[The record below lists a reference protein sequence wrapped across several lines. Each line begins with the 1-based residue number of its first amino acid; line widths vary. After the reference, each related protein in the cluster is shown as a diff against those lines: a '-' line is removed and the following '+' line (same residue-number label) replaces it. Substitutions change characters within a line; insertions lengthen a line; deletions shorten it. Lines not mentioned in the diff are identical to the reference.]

1 MKLKYII
8 VFFFALGF
16 VQSFKAGNVQK
27 IEVQLKNL
35 KDLQQNKSDFWD
47 KYSSGIIAGITV
59 LASLGI
65 SVWQARASQRHL
77 KSLSI
82 SEARIKWIEELRP
95 LLSKL
100 IYLNFEIGSLFKEIN
115 PFLVDFKLKENLRI
129 DQKKENNEKEK
140 KLQILLTDYIQTF
153 SQVKLLLNPNVIE
166 HKELINS
173 MNDYIKNVLQEIE
186 TKKSTINLNIDIL
199 IEKSQIVL
207 RKAWEQ
213 VKNEGN

>member
-1 MKLKYII
+1 MKLIYII
-8 VFFFALGF
+8 IIFFTLGF
-16 VQSFKAGNVQK
+16 IQSFKAGNVQK

-35 KDLQQNKSDFWD
+35 KDVQQNKSDFWD
-47 KYSSGIIAGITV
+47 KYSSGIIAGTTV

-100 IYLNFEIGSLFKEIN
+100 IYLNFEIGSLFKEVEPYLEN
-115 PFLVDFKLKENLRI
+115 FKLKDNLSD
-129 DQKKENNEKEK
+129 DQKKLYDEKEN
-140 KLQILLTDYIQTF
+140 KLQILLTDYIQSF

-166 HKELINS
+166 HKKLINS
-173 MNDYIKNVLQEIE
+173 MNDYIKNVIQEIE
-186 TKKSTINLNIDIL
+186 TKKNKNNLNIDNL
-199 IEKSQIVL
+199 IEKCQIVL

-213 VKNEGN
+213 VKNEGK